1 MANVRIIYDDAAER
15 ATITAGAGQSASGYD
30 PAGLKTNTKSLAHR
44 STGTSITYTLTWS
57 SDEAINGIILPATN
71 LSSASTIGVVA
82 KNSSG
87 TTIYNHNSG
96 TAVAACTSTALD
108 YYPGVKN
115 VNSFPYG
122 GLSKTAVW
130 FTSTNLTTIRS
141 LEITLNRGTN
151 PTANPA
157 YPSYIDCSR
166 IICGKYWEPQ
176 LGVDKGG
183 LDLTVADTTQTSRSD
198 TGDLY
203 TDRGTIYDQLNF
215 NLSVLTKQD
224 KEDLVK
230 IFKYVGGYRNIAVSV
245 FPEGNTRNEQDYVIY
260 GKRETSGISYLV
272 HNYFSNSFSITG
284 W

>member
-30 PAGLKTNTKSLAHR
+30 PASLKSNTKSLTHR

-57 SDEAINGIILPATN
+57 SDETINGIVLPATN

-87 TTIYNHNSG
+87 TTIYTHN
-96 TAVAACTSTALD
+96 TVAACTNTTLD
-108 YYPGVKN
+108 SYSGIKN

-130 FTSTNLTTIRS
+130 FTATNLTTIRS

-166 IICGKYWEPQ
+166 IVCGKYWEPAI
-176 LGVDKGG
+176 GVDKDG
-183 LDLTVADTTQTSRSD
+183 LELTVADTTQTTRSD

-203 TDRGTIYDQLNF
+203 TDRGTIYDQLTF
-215 NLSVLTKQD
+215 NLGLLTKTD
-224 KEDLVK
+224 KEELVK

-245 FPEGNTRNEQDYVIY
+245 FPEGNTRNEQDYIIY

-272 HNYFSNSFSITG
+272 QNYFSNSFSITG

>member
-15 ATITAGAGQSASGYD
+15 TTNITATSSVSGYD
-30 PAGLKTNTKSLAHR
+30 PLGLKTNTKSLAHR
-44 STGTSITYTLTWS
+44 SNGTSITYTLTWA
-57 SDEAINGIILPATN
+57 SDETINGIILPATN
-71 LSSASTIGVVA
+71 LSSASTISVVA

-87 TTIYNHNSG
+87 TTVYTHNGG
-96 TAVAACTSTALD
+96 TAVSACTNTALD
-108 YYPGVKN
+108 YYPGIKN

-130 FTSTNLTTIRS
+130 FTSTPTNVRS

-151 PTANPA
+151 PTANPS

-166 IICGKYWEPQ
+166 IICGKYWEPA
-176 LGVDKGG
+176 LGVSKNG
-183 LDLTVADTTQTSRSD
+183 LELTIADTTQTSRSD

-203 TDRGTIYDQLNF
+203 TDRGTIYDQLSF
-215 NLSVLTKQD
+215 NLDILTGSD
-224 KEDLVK
+224 REELIK
-230 IFKYVGGYRNIAVSV
+230 IFKWVGAYRNIAVSV
-245 FPEGNTRNEQDYVIY
+245 FPEGNNRNEQDYIIY